1 MTKRIPR
8 YEFIAHPYD
17 CVLGSS
23 PTTTLSLVIHDRDLS
38 LSDMYEQFEYF
49 LKAAG
54 YHPEKD
60 KKNNG

>member
-1 MTKRIPR
+1 MTTQRKAR

-17 CVLGSS
+17 CELGSS
-23 PTTTLSLVIHDRDLS
+23 PNTTLSLVIHDRDPS

-54 YHPEKD
+54 YHPKMEEE
-60 KKNNG
+60 